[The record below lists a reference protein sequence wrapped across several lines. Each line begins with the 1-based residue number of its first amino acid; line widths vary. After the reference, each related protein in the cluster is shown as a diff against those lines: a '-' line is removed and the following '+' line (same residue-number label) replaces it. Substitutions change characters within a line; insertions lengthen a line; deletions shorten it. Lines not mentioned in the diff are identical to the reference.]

1 MTSNSDFDWVAVRS
15 TCTAS
20 QIFTQLQL
28 GADRDVAARNST
40 LPANAGF
47 AYTLQSSGSMF
58 SVALNGNRIARMVTF
73 ELGAYS
79 VSVRRGDTNE
89 TWEVTPT
96 INDNGECRLR
106 MGNRDYECW
115 QFRKLVLESLLF
127 DNPWR

>member
-1 MTSNSDFDWVAVRS
+1 MTQNSDFDWVAVRS
-15 TCTAS
+15 ACTAS
-20 QIFTQLQL
+20 RIFTQRQL
-28 GADRDVAARNST
+28 GAERDVVARNST
-40 LPANAGF
+40 LPANAGYGY
-47 AYTLQSSGSMF
+47 ALQSSGPMF
-58 SVALNGNRIARMVTF
+58 SVVLNGNGVARMVIF
-73 ELGAYS
+73 ELGAYA